1 MLEEESWEGG
11 VWTGLVRHLG
21 PFLPLP
27 HFLCVCVWG
36 WIQKLMV
43 CHVARAIGEE
53 PNFLQIC
60 PYSPGFWEGQGT
72 GRSHL

>member
-1 MLEEESWEGG
+1 MGG
-11 VWTGLVRHLG
+11 GSLDGTGKAPR
-21 PFLPLP
+21 PFLAPASFSLS
-27 HFLCVCVWG
+27 VCG
-36 WIQKLMV
+36 EWIQKLMV
-43 CHVARAIGEE
+43 CHVARGIGEE